1 MTNIRQITCYDIERI
16 QSLASDPALA
26 ATSNLPSPYPPN
38 GAADWFDS
46 ISRGIADGRQ
56 VVFAVTERES
66 LIGVMS
72 LNAINM
78 AERCCRL
85 DYWIGK
91 PYWGLGHASKAA
103 TLAISYATNI
113 LGLSNIT
120 SGCLKTN
127 LGSKRVLEKSGFTFN
142 SEALYSGPFKN
153 RFGSM
158 KVLHCFLQLK
168 QQSAQQGG
176 EPDAA

>member
-1 MTNIRQITCYDIERI
+1 MTNIRQITCYDIEEV

-26 ATSNLPSPYPPN
+26 ATCNLPSPYPPN

-46 ISRGIADGRQ
+46 ISSGIADGRQ
-56 VVFAVTERES
+56 VVFVVTKGES
-66 LIGVMS
+66 IIGVMA
-72 LNAINM
+72 LNNINM
-78 AERCCRL
+78 TERCCRL

-91 PYWGLGHASKAA
+91 PYWGQGHASKAA
-103 TLAISYATNI
+103 TLAIYYATNV

-120 SGCLKTN
+120 SGCLKSN
-127 LGSKRVLEKSGFTFN
+127 LGSKRVLEKSGFTFS
-142 SEALYSGPFKN
+142 SETLYSGPFKN

-158 KVLHCFLQLK
+158 KVLHCFLQLN

-176 EPDAA
+176 ERDTA